1 MIEWLLA
8 DEIGIK
14 VIESQYSASFFKIL
28 IRLSTLII
36 VALMTAILSDSRM
49 IGRPV
54 LLLHLILE
62 VVSPVILISRMGM
75 NVKNLVNTLDE
86 AEAAFDRAME
96 ERLELEMQIEEQ
108 ERLLALQAV
117 DEEIDNQEVMTNLIT
132 KRRALID

>member
-36 VALMTAILSDSRM
+36 VALMTAILSDSCM

>member
-1 MIEWLLA
+1 
-8 DEIGIK
+8 
-14 VIESQYSASFFKIL
+14 
-28 IRLSTLII
+28 
-36 VALMTAILSDSRM
+36 
-49 IGRPV
+49 
-54 LLLHLILE
+54 
-62 VVSPVILISRMGM
+62 M
-75 NVKNLVNTLDE
+75 NVKNLVNTMEE